1 VTRTER
7 MGALAGARN
16 RERRNTLTGRADA
29 ATPPV
34 CVRTLVRGV
43 HSTGRLSAGA
53 WSYPFARM
61 ASCPPGSKDALQQ
74 GRGRAQQSTASVR
87 VFPCDN
93 VRLWQ
98 QALHRCTHSPPA
110 SSLAS
115 PLKCRVFW
123 VVWRRGQTFLKARPA
138 SAPIWL
144 SRPIVRRRTDASPLW
159 MIAIAGMW
167 VRPSPAAQRTTAAG
181 VGAVAFRRRVGA
193 ALRSDDRRRPVGRA
207 VPATRP
213 DADSTPA

>member
-1 VTRTER
+1 LFLLLFW
-7 MGALAGARN
+7 AP
-16 RERRNTLTGRADA
+16 GRP
-29 ATPPV
+29 TPPFNPLWEEG
-34 CVRTLVRGV
+34 TGSLYG
-43 HSTGRLSAGA
+43 HSAA
-53 WSYPFARM
+53 APYA
-61 ASCPPGSKDALQQ
+61 ASMPPPP
-74 GRGRAQQSTASVR
+74 V
-87 VFPCDN
+87 
-93 VRLWQ
+93 
-98 QALHRCTHSPPA
+98 QAPRCCTPTQRCCAPTPPPR
-110 SSLAS
+110 
-115 PLKCRVFW
+115 PLKCRIFW

-144 SRPIVRRRTDASPLW
+144 SRPIVRRRTNASPLW

-193 ALRSDDRRRPVGRA
+193 ALRSDDRRRPIGRA